1 MLVLASPQD
10 SILGGGSTSVPL
22 FSQHSPKQTL
32 TFLTICFI
40 LKKYFVMEEAAEH
53 STKSV
58 ASYCYLDKGGQG

>member
-1 MLVLASPQD
+1 MLPSPQD
-10 SILGGGSTSVPL
+10 SILGGGVRACPL
-22 FSQHSPKQTL
+22 FAQHSPKQPL

-40 LKKYFVMEEAAEH
+40 LKKYFVMEEATER